1 MRFFLAGC
9 GSIGIRHI
17 KNIQTIN
24 PKIKIDVYD
33 VNTDLMNKT
42 CKKYNLT
49 PTTKKSLANTRYD
62 CVFICTPPSSHV
74 SLAKDAVNAKSN
86 IFIEKPLA
94 VEFKEVKLIQQ
105 LVKKKKVLAFVGY
118 NFRFHKALNIIK
130 KKIDNRRLGK
140 VLHVSAY
147 FGQYLPDWRPNQDYR
162 KNYTARKELGGG
174 IIHDSSHEIDYLR
187 WLFGEPKYVQS
198 DYEFSSFLRTN
209 TEAIADINGRFEKNI
224 LFQIHLDYLRRK
236 YKRSLEILC
245 QNGIIEWSL
254 KPSVLKIFDSSKNK
268 SFNLQITDDVNEMY
282 VKEIKHILDCIKKNR
297 SSKIIGLEN
306 GIATFNVLD
315 AIKKSGRSGKRIFLS
330 R

>member
-1 MRFFLAGC
+1 MGC
-9 GSIGIRHI
+9 GSIGQRHI
-17 KNIQTIN
+17 KNLRNIQPNVHIDAF
-24 PKIKIDVYD
+24 DVYKP
-33 VNTDLMNKT
+33 LLKKT
-42 CKKYNLT
+42 VKKYNVYSVCEDAIYST
-49 PTTKKSLANTRYD
+49 QYH

-130 KKIDNRRLGK
+130 KTINNRSLGK
-140 VLHVSAY
+140 ILHTSAY
-147 FGQYLPDWRPNQDYR
+147 FGQYLPEWRPNQDYR

-198 DYEFSSFLRTN
+198 DYEFSPFLRTN

-236 YKRSLEILC
+236 YKRSLEIIF

-254 KPSVLKIFDSSKNK
+254 KPSVLRIFDSSKNK

-282 VKEIKHILDCIKKNR
+282 VKEIKHVLDCIKKNK

-306 GIATFNVLD
+306 GIATFNVSE
-315 AIKKSGRSGKRIFLS
+315 AIKKSGRSGQRIFLS